1 MYQVITMYGDNE
13 PWWFFEGW
21 ENDIQ
26 EETNF
31 WSLDDA
37 KLFFQEK
44 WDLICNHYTYINSK
58 TNFLSAF
65 WNDGEERWCEEC
77 DDDLQQYKGLALL
90 ENYQPITIES
100 ERKFYEATNSSGK
113 AKRCQ
118 RPGQSIRS

>member
-13 PWWFFEGW
+13 PWWFFEEW
-21 ENDIQ
+21 EKDIE
-26 EETNF
+26 EETSF
-31 WSLDDA
+31 LSLDDA
-37 KLFFQEK
+37 IQFFQEK
-44 WDLICNHYTYINSK
+44 WDLICKNYTYINSK

-100 ERKFYEATNSSGK
+100 ERKF
-113 AKRCQ
+113 
-118 RPGQSIRS
+118 